1 MKNSTDIK
9 EEVRQFIIETTFAPA
24 EQVKNDTL
32 IFEQGIFDSMGFISL
47 IVFIENT
54 FNLNPKDSELLE
66 ENFKSVN
73 AIANFIERKLN

>member
-9 EEVRQFIIETTFAPA
+9 EEVRKFIIETTFAPA